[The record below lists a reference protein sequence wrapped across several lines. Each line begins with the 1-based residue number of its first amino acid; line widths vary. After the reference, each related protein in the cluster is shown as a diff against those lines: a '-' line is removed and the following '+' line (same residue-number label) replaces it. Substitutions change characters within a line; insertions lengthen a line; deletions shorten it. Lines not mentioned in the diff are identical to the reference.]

1 MLLDTNQPCIL
12 LLQDRMIYIGQGYW
26 HTPVFLDG
34 QPVIGSAVFQTHD
47 GRHGLILNLGHS
59 VVSNISTL
67 QFHHIIISI
76 TCLPSRMT
84 HIFWYIYI
92 LGCLSGL

>member
-1 MLLDTNQPCIL
+1 MLHI
-12 LLQDRMIYIGQGYW
+12 I
-26 HTPVFLDG
+26 
-34 QPVIGSAVFQTHD
+34 VIITHNIELY
-47 GRHGLILNLGHS
+47 GINLSMFEHASLILNLGHS
-59 VVSNISTL
+59 VVSNISAM

-76 TCLPSRMT
+76 TCLTSRMT